1 MEGAIAILAITWS
14 KGAAKNVH
22 MAPSMI
28 STHSLVWANAEII
41 KFTLPQVVSAL
52 TTMSELMVCAKDA
65 PIKLSMMPLYS
76 NVCVAKV

>member
-1 MEGAIAILAITWS
+1 MEI
-14 KGAAKNVH
+14 
-22 MAPSMI
+22 M
-28 STHSLVWANAEII
+28 

-52 TTMSELMVCAKDA
+52 TTMSELMACAKDA